1 MSEDREIRP
10 PVIGVGTMNV
20 SRRARALVN
29 KVLESNRLSYGPMTQ
44 AFEAGFARAHG
55 CRFGVMSNSGT
66 SALLVALAALKELHG
81 WDDGDEVILPAVTF
95 AGTANIVFHGR
106 MRPVL
111 VDVDPVHYDM
121 DPGKIEASITSR
133 TRAIIPVHV
142 FGQPCDMDPILE
154 LAGRYGLKVIE
165 DSAETMFAGYKGR
178 SVGSLGEIGCFSTY
192 AAHLLTTGVGGLNT
206 TDHPDYAKKL
216 RSLINH
222 GRDSTYLNIDDDDR
236 KSPEELRRIVARR
249 FSFVSLGYSFRLTEM
264 EAALGLA
271 QLEVGS
277 DMIAARRKNAD
288 YLTRRLSEHGA
299 VLQLPRVRP
308 ECEHSFMMYPIV
320 LRDRK
325 KDTFVNFLEQN
336 RVETREMLPLTNQP
350 LYQRLLGIREADYPV
365 AGWINRSGF
374 YIGCHQDLRLTDLDR
389 IVELFGRFFRDG
401 QAQS

>member
-1 MSEDREIRP
+1 MTEDREIRP
-10 PVIGVGTMNV
+10 PAIGVGTLNI
-20 SRRARALVN
+20 SPRARALVN
-29 KVLESNRLSYGPMTQ
+29 EVLDSNRLSYGPKTQ
-44 AFEAGFARAHG
+44 AFEAEFAHAHD

-66 SALLVALAALKELHG
+66 SALLVALVALKELHG

-95 AGTANIVFHGR
+95 AGTANVVFHGR

-111 VDVDPVHYDM
+111 ADVDPIHYEL
-121 DPGKIEASITSR
+121 DPVKVEAAVTSR

-142 FGQPCDMDPILE
+142 FGQPCDMDPIAE
-154 LAGRYGLKVIE
+154 LARRYGLKVIE
-165 DSAETMFAGYKGR
+165 DSAETMFARYKGR

-206 TDHPDYAKKL
+206 TGHPDYANKL

-249 FSFVSLGYSFRLTEM
+249 FSFVNLGYSFRLTEM

-271 QLEVGS
+271 QLEVAT
-277 DMIAARRKNAD
+277 DMIASRRKNAA
-288 YLTRRLSEHGA
+288 YLTRTLSEHEA
-299 VLQLPRVRP
+299 NLQLPRVRA

-320 LRDRK
+320 LRDRE
-325 KDTFVNFLEQN
+325 KDALVNFLEQN

-350 LYQRLLGIREADYPV
+350 LFQRLLDISEADYPV

-374 YIGCHQDLRLTDLDR
+374 YIGCHQDLTLIDLDR
-389 IVELFGRFFRDG
+389 IVELFGRFFRGG
-401 QAQS
+401 QV